1 MNTKKMVKKLFYSKN
16 YFIFKNKFLNI
27 IYKVMIIIAE
37 YIWIGGN
44 NELRSKTKVLD
55 IYSNNKYDIDIYP
68 KWNFDGSSTNQ
79 ASGKDS
85 EVIIY
90 PRKVYNSPFLNNSVL
105 IMCDTYTPND
115 EPLCNNHRFYA
126 EKIFNN
132 NIVENQHPWFGLE
145 QEYFIVD
152 PENGSPLGFSSERIV
167 TEGQGK
173 FYCSVGAGKALGR
186 QIAQKHL
193 EYCITS
199 GIKISGINAEV
210 APGQWEFQI
219 GPCEGIDAGDDLW
232 MARYIMERV
241 AEEKGYAINW
251 EPKPVMGDWNGSG
264 CHTNFS
270 TLNMRNLKTGDKNGI
285 DYINEA
291 IDKLSKKHEEHMK
304 VYGSGNE
311 MRMTGLHETARYDT
325 FTSGIAN
332 RGASLRIGNDNY
344 KNKCGYFEDR
354 RPSSNCDPYLV
365 TAKMCETI
373 LL

>member
-1 MNTKKMVKKLFYSKN
+1 
-16 YFIFKNKFLNI
+16 
-27 IYKVMIIIAE
+27 MIIIAE

-44 NELRSKTKVLD
+44 NELRSKSRVLD
-55 IYSNNKYDIDIYP
+55 IPKDDKYDIDIYP

-90 PRKVYNSPFLNNSVL
+90 PRKVYKSPFSKNSVL

-115 EPLCNNHRFYA
+115 KPLKSNNRFYA
-126 EKIFNN
+126 DKIFNN
-132 NIVENQHPWFGLE
+132 KIVEKQQPWFGLE
-145 QEYFIVD
+145 QEYFIID
-152 PENGSPLGFSSERIV
+152 LTSGMPLGFNDKNIIN
-167 TEGQGK
+167 EGQGK

-186 QIAQKHL
+186 KIAQQHL
-193 EYCITS
+193 EYCIES

-241 AEEKGYAINW
+241 AEEHGYAINW
-251 EPKPVMGDWNGSG
+251 EPKPLLGNWNGSG

-270 TLNMRNLKTGDKNGI
+270 TLNMRNFKTNDRYGL
-285 DYINEA
+285 DYIMEA
-291 IDKLSKKHEEHMK
+291 VDKLSKNHEEHMK
-304 VYGSGNE
+304 VYGSDNE
-311 MRMTGLHETARYDT
+311 LRMTGLHETASFDK
-325 FTSGIAN
+325 FSSGIAN
-332 RGASLRIGNDNY
+332 RGASIRIGNDNY

-365 TAKMCETI
+365 SAKLCETI